1 MKKTLLSLALCLT
14 CSAAFAQ
21 VLDVASVNKIAIPQS
36 NDAVVAGISPLGDY
50 ILVTNAQNKGLSKF
64 DLATGKVTTITQ
76 AAGAGFEAKI
86 SDDGSQVVYRETS
99 TRNHLRASKINKY
112 DFATGAA
119 TNLVSE
125 SRNIQGVALEGDA
138 AVAIN
143 KGKMAT
149 KSLSGR
155 KAKASAPVFSIKN
168 GQLMITRSGRT
179 SVFSPNGKQFSYIW
193 ASLSPDQTKVLYY
206 VCGVG
211 AFVADLNGNITA
223 RLGIV
228 RAPPWY
234 GNDVVVGMHDIDN
247 GEVVTSSSIVAV
259 DLNGTRQTLT
269 DDSVIA
275 MYPQVSAQTGK
286 IAFSTADG
294 EAYII
299 NINNK

>member
-1 MKKTLLSLALCLT
+1 
-14 CSAAFAQ
+14 
-21 VLDVASVNKIAIPQS
+21 
-36 NDAVVAGISPLGDY
+36 
-50 ILVTNAQNKGLSKF
+50 
-64 DLATGKVTTITQ
+64 
-76 AAGAGFEAKI
+76 
-86 SDDGSQVVYRETS
+86 
-99 TRNHLRASKINKY
+99 
-112 DFATGAA
+112 
-119 TNLVSE
+119 
-125 SRNIQGVALEGDA
+125 
-138 AVAIN
+138 
-143 KGKMAT
+143 MAT

-228 RAPPWY
+228 RAPKWY